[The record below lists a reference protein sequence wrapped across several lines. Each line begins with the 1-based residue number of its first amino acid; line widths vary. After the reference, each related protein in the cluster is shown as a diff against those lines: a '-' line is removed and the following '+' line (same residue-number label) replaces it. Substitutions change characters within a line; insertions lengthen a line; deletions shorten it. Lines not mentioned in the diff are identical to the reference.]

1 MNNIIDFYKLCFH
14 FYCFY
19 SISGELEVASAKNV
33 ILYTTLSNKHQERE
47 NGLIGVL
54 VLTNFKLSFLTNDND
69 QKNITYQENFFLQKN
84 DATLLNIDRIY
95 QIVDRKKRLMNP
107 YSKISSKIE
116 GLQVICKV
124 NYLF

>member
-1 MNNIIDFYKLCFH
+1 M
-14 FYCFY
+14 
-19 SISGELEVASAKNV
+19 EVASAKNV